1 MPTFHKFMYCDHSK
15 PNGIGSQEMCM
26 TRIEH
31 PDKWSVGLLALM
43 KTKAEER
50 ARLEEINHVY
60 S

>member
-1 MPTFHKFMYCDHSK
+1 MYCDHSK

-43 KTKAEER
+43 KIKAEER

>member
-1 MPTFHKFMYCDHSK
+1 MPTFHKFMYCDYSR

>member
-1 MPTFHKFMYCDHSK
+1 MPKFHKFMYCNHSM
-15 PNGIGSQEMCM
+15 PNGIGSKVMRM

-31 PDKWSVGLLALM
+31 PGKWSVGLLALM